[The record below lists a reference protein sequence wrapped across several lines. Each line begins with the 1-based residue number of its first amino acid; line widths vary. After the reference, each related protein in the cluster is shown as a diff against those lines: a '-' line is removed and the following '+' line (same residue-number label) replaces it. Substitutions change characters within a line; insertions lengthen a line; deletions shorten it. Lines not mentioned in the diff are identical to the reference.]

1 MAIEDKLNEAIER
14 HLDEMGGLG
23 IGSEEMSKA
32 IKAVAQLHALRIEEE
47 KVSIENRKITNDE
60 TAQSAKSIM
69 DVQNNSFEQIMRD
82 EEMKERKRDRFFRI
96 GVAAAEIILPLAVY
110 TGLAMLGFAREFD
123 GVITSDTLK
132 RVLNT
137 AKPKK

>member
-23 IGSEEMSKA
+23 VGSEEMAKA
-32 IKAVAQLHALRIEEE
+32 IKAMAQLHTLRIEEE
-47 KVSIENRKITNDE
+47 KISNEKCKIANEENARSERQIME
-60 TAQSAKSIM
+60 TQKE
-69 DVQNNSFEQIMRD
+69 SFEQIMRD
-82 EEMKERKRDRFFRI
+82 EEIKERKRDRIFRI
-96 GVAAAEIILPLAVY
+96 GVATAEIILPLAVY
-110 TGLAMLGFAREFD
+110 MGLAMLGFAREFD

>member
-14 HLDEMGGLG
+14 HLDEMEGLG
-23 IGSEEMSKA
+23 VGSEEMSKA
-32 IKAVAQLHALRIEEE
+32 IKAVIQLHTLRIEEE

-60 TAQSAKSIM
+60 AVQSAKSIM

-82 EEMKERKRDRFFRI
+82 DEMKERKRDRFFRL

-132 RVLNT
+132 RVLNM

>member
-23 IGSEEMSKA
+23 VGSEEMAKA
-32 IKAVAQLHALRIEEE
+32 IKAMAQLHTLRIEEE
-47 KVSIENRKITNDE
+47 KLSNELCQITNEE
-60 TAQSAKSIM
+60 TARSERQIM
-69 DVQNNSFEQIMRD
+69 ETQKEAFEQIMRD
-82 EEMKERKRDRFFRI
+82 EEIKERKRDRFFRI

>member
-14 HLDEMGGLG
+14 HLDEMESLG
-23 IGSEEMSKA
+23 VGSEEMSKA

-60 TAQSAKSIM
+60 TVQSAKSIM

-82 EEMKERKRDRFFRI
+82 EEMKERKRDRFFRL

-132 RVLNT
+132 RVLNV

>member
-14 HLDEMGGLG
+14 HLDEMESLG
-23 IGSEEMSKA
+23 VGSEEMSKA
-32 IKAVAQLHALRIEEE
+32 IKAVAQLHALKIEEE

-82 EEMKERKRDRFFRI
+82 EEMKERKRDRFFRL

>member
-14 HLDEMGGLG
+14 HLDEMESLG
-23 IGSEEMSKA
+23 VGSEEMSKA
-32 IKAVAQLHALRIEEE
+32 IKAVAQLHALKIEEE

-60 TAQSAKSIM
+60 AVQSAKSIM

-82 EEMKERKRDRFFRI
+82 EEMKERKRDRFFRL

>member
-14 HLDEMGGLG
+14 HLDEMESLG
-23 IGSEEMSKA
+23 VGSEEMSKA
-32 IKAVAQLHALRIEEE
+32 IKAVAQLHALKIEEE

-60 TAQSAKSIM
+60 TVQSAKSIM

-82 EEMKERKRDRFFRI
+82 EEMKERKRDRFFRL